1 MLIEKVEKK
10 SKDIVFIYTTC
21 ANLYEAKEIG
31 FSAVNEKLAISAD
44 YWLINSIYP
53 WKKVIQEIEQYMLM
67 ITTKRDL
74 SEKLIKHIEERH
86 SYSVPVLVGSDISM
100 ASQAYLFWLNN
111 TLDDKD
117 EYITEAEYQ
126 RQNKKEDHIEKLK

>member
-1 MLIEKVEKK
+1 MLIEKVAKE
-10 SKDIVFIYTTC
+10 SKDSVFIYTTC

-74 SEKLIKHIEERH
+74 SEKLIKHIEGKH

-111 TLDDKD
+111 TLEDKE